1 TNSKAFFSPFLPY
14 AVCRRASAL
23 PSRRTFS
30 TNKFDS
36 ENHHKQRRKL
46 REPIPFVT
54 DVKEVKDPCEAL
66 ALFENYHEKG
76 FKHHYPSYSSLI
88 YKLARSRR
96 FEAVETILGHL
107 RNRNIRCNETLFV
120 ALIQHYGKAHL
131 VEKGIELFHQM
142 PSFNC
147 FRTLQSFNVLLNTL
161 VDCDQFSKAS
171 EIFQQA
177 YEMGF
182 RPNSVSYNI
191 MIKGWIKK
199 GGWEQACNLF
209 DEMLEKGVQPSVVT
223 YNSFLGVLCRKGE
236 MDTALCLFKNMTEK
250 GHHPNAVT
258 YALLMEGWC
267 FIGKYKEAKKL
278 MFDMEF
284 HGCKLRPVN
293 YGVLMTYLGKAGNID
308 EMESL
313 LNEMKKRRLK
323 PDVVTYNILVNYLCK
338 EGRVGDAYKVLV
350 KMQVGGCDPNAAT
363 YRMMIDGYC
372 NAGDFDGAMK
382 ILNAM
387 LMSGHCPHMKTFAFL
402 VVGLLKGENND
413 DYVCFVLEEMEKR
426 QLRFDAETWRTLIMD
441 VCGQHVEIGRGNET
455 LQDENE
461 AQSAQ
466 MKFIS
471 KLMAGH
477 TKSNH
482 EAVSMPQEAS
492 TRARVKRSRRTSMVK
507 SCNLSFKIY
516 LGHRHC

>member
-1 TNSKAFFSPFLPY
+1 MIQKLIKRSSLLIFHRN
-14 AVCRRASAL
+14 VCLIHFQLLS
-23 PSRRTFS
+23 TFS

-131 VEKGIELFHQM
+131 
-142 PSFNC
+142 
-147 FRTLQSFNVLLNTL
+147 
-161 VDCDQFSKAS
+161 
-171 EIFQQA
+171 A

-441 VCGQHVEIGRGNET
+441 VCGQHVEIGSHLND
-455 LQDENE
+455 L
-461 AQSAQ
+461 
-466 MKFIS
+466 IS
-471 KLMAGH
+471 LH
-477 TKSNH
+477 
-482 EAVSMPQEAS
+482 
-492 TRARVKRSRRTSMVK
+492 
-507 SCNLSFKIY
+507 
-516 LGHRHC
+516 

>member
-1 TNSKAFFSPFLPY
+1 MVAKGEKQFVSQDTKIGPKKISNKIFGFTNLSIASSMIQKLIKGSRLLVFHRNVYLMHFQLLSTFSP
-14 AVCRRASAL
+14 
-23 PSRRTFS
+23 
-30 TNKFDS
+30 NKCDYMS
-36 ENHHKQRRKL
+36 HHKQRRHL
-46 REPIPFVT
+46 REHIPFVT
-54 DVKEVKDPCEAL
+54 DVKKVKDPCEAL
-66 ALFENYHEKG
+66 ALFEDYHERG

-96 FEAVETILGHL
+96 FEAVETMLGHL
-107 RNRNIRCNETLFV
+107 QNRNIRCNETLFV

-131 VEKGIELFHQM
+131 VEKGIELFHRM

-147 FRTLQSFNVLLNTL
+147 FRTLQSLNVLLNTL
-161 VDCDQFSKAS
+161 VDCDKFSKAS

-177 YEMGF
+177 NEMGF

-209 DEMLEKGVQPSVVT
+209 DEMLEKRVQPSVVT
-223 YNSFLGVLCRKGE
+223 YNSFLGVLCRNGE
-236 MDTALCLFKNMTEK
+236 MDTALCLFENMTQK
-250 GHHPNAVT
+250 GHRPNAIT

-284 HGCKLRPVN
+284 RGCKPRPVN
-293 YGVLMTYLGKAGNID
+293 YGVLMTHLGKTGNID

-338 EGRVGDAYKVLV
+338 EGRIGDAYKVLV

-363 YRMMIDGYC
+363 YRIMIDGFC

-382 ILNAM
+382 VLNVM
-387 LMSGHCPHMKTFAFL
+387 LMSGHCPHLQTFVFL
-402 VVGLLKGENND
+402 VVGLLKGENN

-426 QLRFDAETWRTLIMD
+426 QLRFDAETWRILIMD
-441 VCGQHVEIGRGNET
+441 ACGQHVEIGNHIND
-455 LQDENE
+455 L
-461 AQSAQ
+461 
-466 MKFIS
+466 IS
-471 KLMAGH
+471 LH
-477 TKSNH
+477 
-482 EAVSMPQEAS
+482 
-492 TRARVKRSRRTSMVK
+492 
-507 SCNLSFKIY
+507 
-516 LGHRHC
+516 